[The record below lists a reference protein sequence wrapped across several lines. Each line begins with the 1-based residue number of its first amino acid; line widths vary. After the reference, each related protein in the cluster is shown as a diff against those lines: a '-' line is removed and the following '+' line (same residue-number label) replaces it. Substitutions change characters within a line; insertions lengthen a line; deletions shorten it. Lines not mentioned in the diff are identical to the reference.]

1 MAGQLW
7 IWAKNKSVYKA
18 MLLFLLHAKIT
29 QDQLLAQ
36 SSVLR
41 KQRKVICL
49 ALIILYAMDRRSKL
63 KQINTFIEKRFSLAL
78 LLLVLLLILLNHV
91 NKKPVYNQMKDTQEL
106 GSLTLLTLTSDL
118 KCKVNQSKW
127 EIQSFSATAKLLTIQ
142 LVTTLDTAT
151 ILAANLKSWPTLF
164 LQRTRPKIS
173 SLRRQELSLQT
184 SQQGTNLNR
193 TNGAWQ
199 LLPMPLSRNQS
210 KIFINSALMTLLPK
224 SRLNF

>member
-1 MAGQLW
+1 
-7 IWAKNKSVYKA
+7 

-91 NKKPVYNQMKDTQEL
+91 NKKPVYNQMKDT
-106 GSLTLLTLTSDL
+106 
-118 KCKVNQSKW
+118 
-127 EIQSFSATAKLLTIQ
+127 
-142 LVTTLDTAT
+142 
-151 ILAANLKSWPTLF
+151 
-164 LQRTRPKIS
+164 
-173 SLRRQELSLQT
+173 
-184 SQQGTNLNR
+184 
-193 TNGAWQ
+193 
-199 LLPMPLSRNQS
+199 
-210 KIFINSALMTLLPK
+210 
-224 SRLNF
+224 